1 MLLLMCA
8 IRGSPPRVRGEVSEE
23 VFYKAQ
29 ERITPAC
36 AGRSAAAGSATAAAG
51 DHPRVCGEKSM
62 SVSLMIF
69 LLGSPPRVRGEAFFI
84 LRDFRFP
91 RITPACAGRR
101 GQDRAHPP
109 CSEDHPR
116 VCGEKLICV
125 FRWKL
130 VLGSPPRVRGEGIA
144 PDFFVL
150 LKRITP
156 ACAGRRCGML
166 AVYRCD

>member
-1 MLLLMCA
+1 MCGEKFIMLLLMCA

-69 LLGSPPRVRGEAFFI
+69 LLGSPPRVRGEAVDQ
-84 LRDFRFP
+84 RGQPHMR
-91 RITPACAGRR
+91 RITPACAGRSR
-101 GQDRAHPP
+101 ETFLESYNPK
-109 CSEDHPR
+109 DHPR
-116 VCGEKLICV
+116 VCGEKSRN
-125 FRWKL
+125 FSRKL
-130 VLGSPPRVRGEGIA
+130 QS
-144 PDFFVL
+144 
-150 LKRITP
+150 
-156 ACAGRRCGML
+156 
-166 AVYRCD
+166 